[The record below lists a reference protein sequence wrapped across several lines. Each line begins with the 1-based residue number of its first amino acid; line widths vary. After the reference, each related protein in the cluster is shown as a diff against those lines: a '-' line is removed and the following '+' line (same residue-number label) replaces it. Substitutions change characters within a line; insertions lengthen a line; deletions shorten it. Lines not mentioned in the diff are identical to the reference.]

1 MDASKPTGLVGL
13 LTTSTAATLGAC
25 IALVA
30 GTILTTEWAAQK
42 SADAAAPARALVQ
55 PVVAQIAPPPAL
67 PIDAKIVSPQ
77 QRQAFEQIIREYL
90 IANPEVLLEASKELE
105 NRQAAQAAVQQRQTI
120 VDKKTAIFR
129 APTDFVMGDP
139 NGDITVVE
147 FFDYNCGWCKRGVD
161 ELVKLTKADPK
172 LRIVLKELPIFGEN
186 SQAAS
191 KAAMAAIAQGKYWD
205 FHVAL
210 MKERQVTKDNL
221 FKIAEKVGL
230 DIARL
235 KKDMEDPK
243 IEEALKETQALATAL
258 AIEGTPGFIIDSRV
272 NVGFLPAS
280 GILGVVSEVRKAGCQ
295 IC

>member
-1 MDASKPTGLVGL
+1 MDASKPTGLVGM

-30 GTILTTEWAAQK
+30 GTILTTEWVARP
-42 SADAAAPARALVQ
+42 SGDAAAPTRIAMQ
-55 PVVAQIAPPPAL
+55 PVLATTLPPAV
-67 PIDAKIVSPQ
+67 PIDAKLVSPE
-77 QRQAFEQIIREYL
+77 QRKAFEQIIREYL
-90 IANPEVLLEASKELE
+90 LTNPEVLLEASKELE

-161 ELVKLTKADPK
+161 ELLKLTKADPK

-186 SQAAS
+186 SQVAA
-191 KAAMAAIAQGKYWD
+191 KAAMASIAQGKYWD
-205 FHVAL
+205 YHVAL
-210 MKERQVTKDNL
+210 MKERQVTKDNV

-230 DIARL
+230 DIVRL

-243 IEEALKETQALATAL
+243 LEDALKETQALAAAL

-272 NVGFLPAS
+272 NVGFLPAT
-280 GILGVVSEVRKAGCQ
+280 GILGVVGEVRKAGCQ